1 MGGSMTRSGNGLAI
15 DMGTANTLIHR
26 QGEGVVLNEPSV
38 VALNRANGR
47 VVAVG
52 ATAKSYIG
60 RTPENIKT
68 VCPLE
73 RGVIT
78 DYKAAHEMIRQ
89 YLGRVS
95 KKGLFSKPTLIICI
109 PSSITPLEKR
119 AISDAAKESGAG
131 RICLMEG
138 MMATA
143 IGAGMD
149 ISTPEGKLIIDM
161 GGGTTDMA
169 LISMSSVMVKE
180 SITVAG
186 KEIDRCIMDFIE
198 KKHDLVVGP
207 NKAEEVKLTIGGAMP
222 QSDPRIME
230 VHGKGLRDGTPR
242 KVVLIESE
250 IQEAIQEPLKEIE
263 TALMGVI
270 GSLPPEFIDDVGEAG
285 IMLAGGSALLPGIA
299 DRLSSVCTFKVRVD
313 AEPLLTTVRGA
324 GIVLDNL
331 KDYQEIIIS

>member
-1 MGGSMTRSGNGLAI
+1 MTRSGNGLAI
-15 DMGTANTLIHR
+15 DMGTANTLIYR

-38 VALNRANGR
+38 VALNHANGR

-60 RTPENIKT
+60 RTPENIST
-68 VCPLE
+68 VCPFE
-73 RGVIT
+73 KGVIT

-89 YLGRVS
+89 YMGRVS

-119 AISDAAKESGAG
+119 AVSDAAKESGAG
-131 RICLMEG
+131 RIYLMEG

-149 ISTPEGKLIIDM
+149 ISTPEGKLVIDL

-169 LISMSSVMVKE
+169 LISMNSVMVKE

-242 KVVLIESE
+242 KVVLIETE

-270 GSLPPEFIDDVGEAG
+270 GSLPPEFIDDVGETG

-299 DRLSSVCTFKVRVD
+299 DRLSSVSTFKVTVD

-331 KDYQEIIIS
+331 KDYQEIVIS